1 MAKSR
6 SRAKEPRPFDVRT
19 LADVAAF
26 FGVAVQTVKQW
37 RMERADPMPG
47 VEGRYPLD
55 EITRWKLA
63 RVDRF
68 TPTVEGEKEK
78 PADVVAKHRAELLA
92 IEVEQRRGELI
103 EVDVVERLI
112 SRHVA
117 VHNTLADELKDK
129 VLNLLPRSVTGDA
142 RKRVMQGVDKA
153 VTDLRFEMATAAETN
168 FAKVARK
175 SAKKAKR

>member
-1 MAKSR
+1 
-6 SRAKEPRPFDVRT
+6 
-19 LADVAAF
+19 
-26 FGVAVQTVKQW
+26 
-37 RMERADPMPG
+37 MERTDPMPG

-63 RVDRF
+63 RVDRY
-68 TPTVEGEKEK
+68 TPTADGEKEK
-78 PADVVAKHRAELLA
+78 PSELVAHERAKILA
-92 IEVEQRRGELI
+92 LEYAQKCGELI
-103 EVDVVERLI
+103 EVDLVERLI

-129 VLNLLPRSVTGDA
+129 VLNLLPRSVTGEA

-175 SAKKAKR
+175 TTRKAKR